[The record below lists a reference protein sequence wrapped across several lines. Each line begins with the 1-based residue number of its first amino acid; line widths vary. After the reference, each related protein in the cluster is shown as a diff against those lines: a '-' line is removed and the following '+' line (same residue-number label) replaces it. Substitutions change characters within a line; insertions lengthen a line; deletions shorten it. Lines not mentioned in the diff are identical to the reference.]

1 MNKNLFLNLLFV
13 SILTLFT
20 FGFSEAPPECTSGL
34 VDEENSYS
42 GNWDMHVGGCWT
54 PPEPRTCVY
63 CEYL

>member
-1 MNKNLFLNLLFV
+1 MNKNRISKHYLILFLT
-13 SILTLFT
+13 IIA
-20 FGFSEAPPECTSGL
+20 FGFTSIPPECGPGADPQL
-34 VDEENSYS
+34 SYD